1 MNRRE
6 LLVSAAGAG
15 VTAWPAL
22 GLDALPRLRI
32 GLTPVILADQ
42 AAFLSRW
49 AEYLSQRLECQVVFT
64 SRDEY
69 QPILDLLFGG
79 QLDAAWICGYPF
91 VRQQQQLR
99 LLAVPV

>member
-6 LLVSAAGAG
+6 LLVSAAAAG

-22 GLDALPRLRI
+22 GLGAVPRLRI